1 MSAPENREAAFLAK
15 ITASATHEIRN
26 VLAIVKESAGLIQ
39 DVIQSGRQGQAPNQ
53 DKVMRSLG
61 RIDAQVTRGTDLLS
75 NLNRFAHSLD
85 RAREETDLSLEAEQV
100 VLLSQHFA
108 RKKRLVVQLR
118 PAEQK
123 LPVAVKPLELQ
134 MALFAA
140 VECCLDQLPE
150 ASTVTL
156 HPAREGKR
164 ASVEFV
170 GESGKETLL
179 PSPAAADG
187 WGRLVALLD
196 DLGASVETS
205 DTAYR
210 FRIVLPSVGAP

>member
-39 DVIQSGRQGQAPNQ
+39 DVIHSWGQSGVPNQ
-53 DKVMRSLG
+53 DKVLRSLG
-61 RIDAQVTRGTDLLS
+61 RIDAQVTRGADLLS

-85 RAREETDLSLEAEQV
+85 RAQEETDLSLEAQQV
-100 VLLSQHFA
+100 ALLSQRFA
-108 RKKRLVVQLR
+108 RKKRHLVQVR
-118 PAEQK
+118 PADQR
-123 LPVAVKPLELQ
+123 LPVALKPLELQ

-156 HPAREGKR
+156 HPAREGDR
-164 ASVEFV
+164 ASVEFI
-170 GESGKETLL
+170 GEAGEKALL
-179 PSPAAADG
+179 PAPAAADG
-187 WGRLVALLD
+187 WGRLVKLLD
-196 DLGASVETS
+196 DFGASVETS

-210 FRIVLPSVGAP
+210 FRIVLPSVGAL

>member
-53 DKVMRSLG
+53 DKVLRSLG

-85 RAREETDLSLEAEQV
+85 RAQEETDLSLEAKQV

-108 RKKRLVVQLR
+108 RKKRHVVQLR
-118 PAEQK
+118 PADQK

-150 ASTVTL
+150 ASTLTIQ
-156 HPAREGKR
+156 PAREGNR

-179 PSPAAADG
+179 PVPATAEG
-187 WGRLVALLD
+187 WGRLMELLG

-210 FRIVLPSVGAP
+210 FRIVLPSAGAP

>member
-1 MSAPENREAAFLAK
+1 MSVPENREAAFLAK

-39 DVIQSGRQGQAPNQ
+39 DVIHSWSQSEVPNQ
-53 DKVMRSLG
+53 DKVLRSLG
-61 RIDAQVTRGTDLLS
+61 RIDAQVTRGADLLS

-85 RAREETDLSLEAEQV
+85 RVQEETDLSLEAQQV
-100 VLLSQHFA
+100 ALLSQRFA
-108 RKKRLVVQLR
+108 RKKRHLVQVRSADQR
-118 PAEQK
+118 

-150 ASTVTL
+150 ASTVTI
-156 HPAREGKR
+156 HPAREGDR
-164 ASVEFV
+164 ASVEFI
-170 GESGKETLL
+170 GEAGEEALL
-179 PSPAAADG
+179 PAPSAADG
-187 WGRLVALLD
+187 WGRLVELLD
-196 DLGASVETS
+196 DFGASIETS

-210 FRIVLPSVGAP
+210 FRIVLPLVEAR